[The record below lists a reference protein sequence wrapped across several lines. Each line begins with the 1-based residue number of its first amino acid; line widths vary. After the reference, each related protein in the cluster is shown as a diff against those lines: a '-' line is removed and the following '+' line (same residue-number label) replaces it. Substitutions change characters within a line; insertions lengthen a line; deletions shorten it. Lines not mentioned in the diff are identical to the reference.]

1 MNFQKVRQI
10 EERVTKNREKLM
22 NEKDPKKKEILRVK
36 IQIDELRLKQE
47 KLKK

>member
-10 EERVTKNREKLM
+10 EERVTKNREKLL

-36 IQIDELRLKQE
+36 IQIDELRVKQE
-47 KLKK
+47 RLKK

>member
-1 MNFQKVRQI
+1 MNFQKIRQI

-36 IQIDELRLKQE
+36 IQIDELRVKQE
-47 KLKK
+47 RLKK

>member
-1 MNFQKVRQI
+1 MNFQKIRQI

-36 IQIDELRLKQE
+36 IQIDELQVKQERLK
-47 KLKK
+47 K

>member
-36 IQIDELRLKQE
+36 IQIDELRVKQE
-47 KLKK
+47 RLKN

>member
-10 EERVTKNREKLM
+10 EEKITKNRHKLM

-36 IQIDELRLKQE
+36 IQIDELRVKQE
-47 KLKK
+47 RLKK

>member
-36 IQIDELRLKQE
+36 IQIDELRVKQE
-47 KLKK
+47 RLKK

>member
-1 MNFQKVRQI
+1 MNFQKIKNI

-36 IQIDELRLKQE
+36 IQIDELRVKQE
-47 KLKK
+47 RLKK